1 MEIDIQKNMKANG
14 MAVSTYIENGT
25 ADMTQQLTQLPC
37 IEKHWE
43 RKVCRKIIR

>member
-1 MEIDIQKNMKANG
+1 MKADG

-37 IEKHWE
+37 IKDVLGKKSLPE
-43 RKVCRKIIR
+43 IIR